1 MGVDRAEPRVSG
13 TPWVRGSERC
23 TWGRSSSRV
32 HLPDPISLPGV
43 RRGMRGPFLCLR
55 WLSHVQACSSRRWTL
70 GGAKPPNCGFLFFPG
85 GVCVCVCVCV
95 CVFVSGCV
103 VSSGRECVSVG
114 AVLDCVAVC
123 GCELGEP
130 GTTPSPPAPHTL
142 PGAVVD
148 LGCVAAPPPPLAGGP
163 SCRDPAPQ
171 PSPASPIPRRCD

>member
-55 WLSHVQACSSRRWTL
+55 WLSHVQACSSRRWPL

-85 GVCVCVCVCV
+85 GVCVCV

-123 GCELGEP
+123 GCEFGGAWNHTLSTSTPHPPWGCGGP
-130 GTTPSPPAPHTL
+130 GVCGRPPPAPGRRPQL
-142 PGAVVD
+142 Q
-148 LGCVAAPPPPLAGGP
+148 GP
-163 SCRDPAPQ
+163 STPAQPRLTHPQ
-171 PSPASPIPRRCD
+171 EM